1 MKQILLSILI
11 IFGLAAKVSAQE
23 ALTLDA
29 AVERAV
35 AHNYDIQ
42 IAGISNQIATANNT
56 LGNAGLL
63 PNING
68 VGSISQGITD
78 TRLVTADGKSTTRN
92 GAKNLAYSGGIN
104 AGYTLYAG
112 GKAWLLKKTLGKEV
126 DLSSAQFRVQLQ
138 SSISNVI
145 QAYAA
150 VVNATRQTVALD
162 TAIALAKA
170 RMDLSKAK
178 YDIGSSAKVDY
189 LQARVDFNAA
199 RSARLEQNASLAAAF
214 ALLNELM
221 GDDAENEYAV
231 ADSLDVNLILTP
243 ADSSLLI
250 SRSPALEAQKINEEI
265 SRLDMKIAK
274 TNYLPSVTANLGYN
288 YSRTQSDASLL
299 LSNRSIG
306 PSGGLGISVPIFQ
319 GGNIR
324 RQVKVASLNAMAA
337 SLQVERLSRS
347 ISRDYRTAWT
357 AYETAVERYK
367 LEAENKGFA
376 KENLTIQQAR
386 FRVGVATSIELREAE
401 NSYVAT
407 LARYFAAAYNAKVA
421 ETKVLEIEARLGP

>member
-1 MKQILLSILI
+1 MKQILLSLLLI
-11 IFGLAAKVSAQE
+11 SSLSATVSAQ
-23 ALTLDA
+23 AYLSLDS

-42 IAGISNQIATANNT
+42 IAGVSNEIAAANNT
-56 LGNAGLL
+56 PGNAGLL

-68 VGSISQGITD
+68 VGSIAQGFAN
-78 TRLVTADGKSTTRN
+78 TRLVTADGKSTERA
-92 GAKNLAYSGGIN
+92 GAKNLAYSGGIT
-104 AGYTLYAG
+104 AGYTLFAG
-112 GKAWLLKKTLGKEV
+112 GRAWILKKQLGRTV
-126 DLSSAQFRVQLQ
+126 DFASAQFRVQLE
-138 SSISNVI
+138 STISAVI

-150 VVNATRQTVALD
+150 VVNASRQTIALD

-178 YDIGSSAKVDY
+178 YDIGTSAKVDY

-199 RSARLEQNASLAAAF
+199 RSARLGQNSNMISAF
-214 ALLNELM
+214 ASLNELM
-221 GDDAENEYAV
+221 GDDAESDYSV

-250 SRSPALEAQKINEEI
+250 SRSPALAAQKINEEI
-265 SRLDMKIAK
+265 SLLDVKIAR
-274 TNYLPSVTANLGYN
+274 TYYLPSVTANLGYN
-288 YSRTQSDASLL
+288 YSKTESDASLL

-306 PSGGLGISVPIFQ
+306 PTGGLGINVPIFQ

-324 RQVKVASLNAMAA
+324 RQVKVASLNALTA
-337 SLQVERLSRS
+337 SLQVDRLSRA
-347 ISRDYRTAWT
+347 ISRDYRTAWA
-357 AYETAVERYK
+357 AYQAAVESYR
-367 LEAENKGFA
+367 LEAENRGYA

-407 LARYFAAAYNAKVA
+407 LARYYAAAYNAKVA
-421 ETKVLEIEARLGP
+421 ETKVLEIEARLGS